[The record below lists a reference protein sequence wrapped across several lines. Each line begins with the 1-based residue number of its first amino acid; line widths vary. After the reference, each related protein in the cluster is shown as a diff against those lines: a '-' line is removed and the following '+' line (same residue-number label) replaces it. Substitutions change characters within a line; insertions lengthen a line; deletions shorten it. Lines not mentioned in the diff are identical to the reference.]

1 MTSVFPG
8 NGDPIST
15 VVVSKTSLGPAIPS
29 LSASIPPSLLNPPKT
44 STAPPSTPG
53 LPAKPLTSA
62 TLLTTAI
69 NNAIASKRT
78 IPNVVQQGVPNF
90 HSAYLANNSYQMTR
104 NGVVKQSTFID
115 APMSTNALPQATVK
129 PTIAPTIAPT
139 LPPPSEE
146 DTPDYTNYFYIAG
159 GILIVLFI
167 FSKK

>member
-1 MTSVFPG
+1 MTS
-8 NGDPIST
+8 NQST
-15 VVVSKTSLGPAIPS
+15 
-29 LSASIPPSLLNPPKT
+29 
-44 STAPPSTPG
+44 
-53 LPAKPLTSA
+53 

-69 NNAIASKRT
+69 NKAIASKRT

-90 HSAYLANNSYQMTR
+90 HSAYLANNSYQMTS
-104 NGVVKQSTFID
+104 NGVVKQSTFIV
-115 APMSTNALPQATVK
+115 APMTTNALPQATVK
-129 PTIAPTIAPT
+129 PTIAPT